1 MLAKLVV
8 CWARAWPRRIKANMV
23 EMRVVSPTP
32 SLGNIVASG
41 WGMSCMDLFSKR
53 ELHRWPSEVSLWI
66 LKASD
71 LVPRNS
77 IQLFL
82 FSTPK
87 VHRDTTR
94 WSLYWLAMIEIV
106 LQSIKSLL
114 SGSIEEKVKEKWT
127 DSDLT
132 NYQKTVYNLIEPIGI
147 FIPQTN
153 CQLTFYNLIDAIG
166 IYIILPL

>member
-1 MLAKLVV
+1 
-8 CWARAWPRRIKANMV
+8 
-23 EMRVVSPTP
+23 
-32 SLGNIVASG
+32 
-41 WGMSCMDLFSKR
+41 
-53 ELHRWPSEVSLWI
+53 
-66 LKASD
+66 
-71 LVPRNS
+71 
-77 IQLFL
+77 
-82 FSTPK
+82 
-87 VHRDTTR
+87 
-94 WSLYWLAMIEIV
+94 MIEIV